1 MLGGDKTVKV
11 CCWLWASQSADAD
24 KRPVTGITLSK
35 ASSEEYPKYQHPFLL
50 DIVFSKSAF
59 YCPFI
64 VLKKKKWGRRKKEN
78 PHTNGF
84 TRTQAGALLSPLS
97 ATPVNLIRVFRL
109 HVEVWGGGWGLAY
122 KTTCPK
128 HLPYKDWDL
137 VIG

>member
-1 MLGGDKTVKV
+1 MHVMLGGDKTVKV

-64 VLKKKKWGRRKKEN
+64 VLKKKVGKEKERKPTHERIHQN
-78 PHTNGF
+78 ASRGSPF
-84 TRTQAGALLSPLS
+84 SPLS
-97 ATPVNLIRVFRL
+97 HSCQPYTRL
-109 HVEVWGGGWGLAY
+109 PF
-122 KTTCPK
+122 TC
-128 HLPYKDWDL
+128 
-137 VIG
+137 